1 MSDPT
6 AQEPTMEEILASI
19 RRIISEDDAP
29 ATEAPTALAEAP
41 APAPAPVHE
50 EAPKPAPALHVAPPP
65 VHEPEPEEE
74 DVLELTD
81 PEPAP
86 AETHGDL
93 DVFAPPS
100 PPKLEPIKAAES
112 PPRPALAPAPSY
124 APAYDEEPGGSLV
137 EDEPLL
143 GGGAHQMAASH
154 FGRLAQS
161 IAMPP
166 SGQTLDAVVRELLRP
181 LLKDWLDE
189 HLPAIVEEKVQAEVD
204 RVARRRV

>member
-29 ATEAPTALAEAP
+29 AAEAPAAVAVAEAP
-41 APAPAPVHE
+41 APAPHEEPKPEPVKAAAPAPVH
-50 EAPKPAPALHVAPPP
+50 H
-65 VHEPEPEEE
+65 PEPEDE
-74 DVLELTD
+74 DILELTD
-81 PEPAP
+81 PEPTP

-93 DVFAPPS
+93 DVFAPAP
-100 PPKLEPIKAAES
+100 KAAYEPEPEPVKAA
-112 PPRPALAPAPSY
+112 PPPPPPPE
-124 APAYDEEPGGSLV
+124 PAYQPTYDPEPLGGSLT

-143 GGGAHQMAASH
+143 GGGARMEAAGH
-154 FGRLAQS
+154 FGRLSSAM
-161 IAMPP
+161 AMPAP
-166 SGQTLDAVVRELLRP
+166 GMTLDAVVRELLRP

-189 HLPAIVEEKVQAEVD
+189 HLPSIVEEKVQAEVD